1 MLDGGAAATAFCALR
16 SKRIRM
22 RRHLGSI
29 LAVTLLALPMAA
41 ALAQKPPASPPPSAP
56 NRAAPP
62 PAERQLNLINRTDT
76 AIRQVF
82 VFAQGQAGRGEGPDR
97 LGTDML
103 PAGQRYTLR
112 LGRIAPCQQQ
122 LRAVWEDAT
131 EETLAIDVCRQQEF
145 TLTDERRRDIQV
157 VNDTDNQLM
166 QIFIFERGSQ
176 EPGPD
181 RLGAATVAPSDSFR
195 LRLRGFAAC
204 QVTVRAAFQGA
215 EAETRQA
222 DICAEPR
229 LSFGDSSIPLRE
241 VTVTNRSAVTLQSLY
256 ASRTPNWG
264 ADRLGA
270 AVLQPGQSFPL
281 RVRSGECQFR
291 LRAVFQNRRE
301 ELREAV
307 DMCGGQPI
315 IFQGG
320 RRMALGSVYER
331 AITGIY
337 LSPVESGDWG
347 GNQISAPI
355 SNGGTAEI
363 SMDGEC
369 QADLRIVFDNN
380 AAEELRGF
388 DMCRNAAI
396 TLRPGWVTEARP

>member
-1 MLDGGAAATAFCALR
+1 
-16 SKRIRM
+16 M

-29 LAVTLLALPMAA
+29 LAVTLLVLPMAA
-41 ALAQKPPASPPPSAP
+41 ALAQKPSVSPPPAPP
-56 NRAAPP
+56 NRTAPP
-62 PAERQLNLINRTDT
+62 ADRQLNLINRTDT

-112 LGRIAPCQQQ
+112 LGRVTPCQQQ

-131 EETLAIDVCRQQEF
+131 EEVVAIDVCRQQEL

-229 LSFGDSSIPLRE
+229 LSFGDSTIPLRE

-264 ADRLGA
+264 ADRLA
-270 AVLQPGQSFPL
+270 
-281 RVRSGECQFR
+281 
-291 LRAVFQNRRE
+291 
-301 ELREAV
+301 
-307 DMCGGQPI
+307 
-315 IFQGG
+315 
-320 RRMALGSVYER
+320 
-331 AITGIY
+331 
-337 LSPVESGDWG
+337 
-347 GNQISAPI
+347 
-355 SNGGTAEI
+355 
-363 SMDGEC
+363 
-369 QADLRIVFDNN
+369 
-380 AAEELRGF
+380 
-388 DMCRNAAI
+388 
-396 TLRPGWVTEARP
+396 